1 MHPGGDGVSRF
12 EAIRTDRVKPEP
24 ASEPAAVAAALGRTP
39 ARVGKK
45 AVGGYFSPQLS
56 QALNMLAL
64 EQNASLQAVLGE
76 AIDDLMRK
84 YGKHPFG
91 ER

>member
-1 MHPGGDGVSRF
+1 MSRF
-12 EAIRTDRVKPEP
+12 DAIRTDRVKPGP
-24 ASEPAAVAAALGRTP
+24 APDPPAVAVAPGRTP
-39 ARVGKK
+39 ARIGKK
-45 AVGGYFSPQLS
+45 AVGGYYSPQLS
-56 QALNMLAL
+56 QALSMLAL
-64 EQNASLQAVLGE
+64 EQNTSLQALLGE

>member
-1 MHPGGDGVSRF
+1 MSRF
-12 EAIRTDRVKPEP
+12 DAIRTDRAKPEP
-24 ASEPAAVAAALGRTP
+24 VSDPPAVAAAARRTP
-39 ARVGKK
+39 DRVGKK
-45 AVGGYFSPQLS
+45 AVGGYYSPQLS
-56 QALNMLAL
+56 QALNILAL
-64 EQNASLQAVLGE
+64 EQNTSLQALLGE

>member
-1 MHPGGDGVSRF
+1 MSRF
-12 EAIRTDRVKPEP
+12 DAIRTDRR
-24 ASEPAAVAAALGRTP
+24 PAADPAPATAQPSPAGRTP
-39 ARVGKK
+39 ARIGKK
-45 AVGGYFSPQLS
+45 AVGGYFSRELS

-64 EQNASLQAVLGE
+64 ERNVSLQAVLGE
-76 AIDDLMRK
+76 AIDDLLRK

>member
-1 MHPGGDGVSRF
+1 MSRF
-12 EAIRTDRVKPEP
+12 AAIKTDRGLAAAVQEP
-24 ASEPAAVAAALGRTP
+24 ATQIATSRTP

-45 AVGGYFSPQLS
+45 AVSGYFSPELS
-56 QALNMLAL
+56 RAVHLLAL
-64 EQNASLQAVLGE
+64 EQNTSLQALLGE
-76 AIDDLMRK
+76 ALDDLLRK

>member
-1 MHPGGDGVSRF
+1 MSRF
-12 EAIRTDRVKPEP
+12 DAIRTDR
-24 ASEPAAVAAALGRTP
+24 SRPAAPVFEATPPPPGSAP

-45 AVGGYFSPQLS
+45 AVSGYFSPGLS
-56 QALNMLAL
+56 QAVHLLAV
-64 EQNASLQAVLGE
+64 EQNTSLQALLGE
-76 AIDDLMRK
+76 ALDDLLRK

>member
-1 MHPGGDGVSRF
+1 MSRF
-12 EAIRTDRVKPEP
+12 DAIRAERAKPEP
-24 ASEPAAVAAALGRTP
+24 VGDPPVAAAPLGRVP
-39 ARVGKK
+39 ARIGKK
-45 AVGGYFSPQLS
+45 AVGGYYSPQLS
-56 QALNMLAL
+56 QALNILAL
-64 EQNASLQAVLGE
+64 EQDTTLQALLGE

>member
-1 MHPGGDGVSRF
+1 MSRF
-12 EAIRTDRVKPEP
+12 SAIRTERSKAEPAPEP
-24 ASEPAAVAAALGRTP
+24 ADVPAPSGRTP
-39 ARVGKK
+39 ARIGKK

-56 QALNMLAL
+56 QALNILAL
-64 EQNASLQAVLGE
+64 EQSTTLQGLLGE

>member
-1 MHPGGDGVSRF
+1 VSRF
-12 EAIRTDRVKPEP
+12 DAIRTDRTPSARLGTE
-24 ASEPAAVAAALGRTP
+24 AAAAAPGRTP

-45 AVGGYFSPQLS
+45 AVSGYFSPELS
-56 QALNMLAL
+56 RAIHMLGL
-64 EQNASLQAVLGE
+64 EQNLSLQALLGE
-76 AIDDLMRK
+76 ALDDLLRK

>member
-1 MHPGGDGVSRF
+1 MSRF
-12 EAIRTDRVKPEP
+12 DAIRTGRAKPEP
-24 ASEPAAVAAALGRTP
+24 ASDPPAVAAAPGRTL

-45 AVGGYFSPQLS
+45 AVGGYYSPQLS
-56 QALNMLAL
+56 QALNILAL
-64 EQNASLQAVLGE
+64 EQNTSLQALLGE

>member
-1 MHPGGDGVSRF
+1 MSRF
-12 EAIRTDRVKPEP
+12 EAIRTERVRPEP
-24 ASEPAAVAAALGRTP
+24 ASDLPAVAAAPGRTP

-56 QALNMLAL
+56 QTLNILAL
-64 EQNASLQAVLGE
+64 EQNTTLQALLGE

>member
-1 MHPGGDGVSRF
+1 MSRF
-12 EAIRTDRVKPEP
+12 DAIRTERVKPEV
-24 ASEPAAVAAALGRTP
+24 ASNPPGVAAVPGRTP
-39 ARVGKK
+39 ARIGKK
-45 AVGGYFSPQLS
+45 AVGGYYSPQLS

-64 EQNASLQAVLGE
+64 EQNTSLQALLGE

>member
-1 MHPGGDGVSRF
+1 MSRF
-12 EAIRTDRVKPEP
+12 EAIRSARSRPEAQP
-24 ASEPAAVAAALGRTP
+24 VADPVSAPSAAARTP

-45 AVGGYFSPQLS
+45 AVSGYFTPELS
-56 QALNMLAL
+56 RAIHLLAL
-64 EQNASLQAVLGE
+64 EQNTSLQALLGE
-76 AIDDLMRK
+76 ALDDLLRK

>member
-1 MHPGGDGVSRF
+1 MSRF
-12 EAIRTDRVKPEP
+12 DAIKSDRARPEP
-24 ASEPAAVAAALGRTP
+24 ASHPPASAAAPGRAP
-39 ARVGKK
+39 ARIGKK
-45 AVGGYFSPQLS
+45 AVGGYYSPQLS
-56 QALNMLAL
+56 RALNILAL
-64 EQNASLQAVLGE
+64 EQNTSLQALLGE

>member
-1 MHPGGDGVSRF
+1 MCGAGGREVSRF
-12 EAIRTDRVKPEP
+12 DAIRDRAP
-24 ASEPAAVAAALGRTP
+24 PAAPVAEVVGLAPARTP

-45 AVGGYFSPQLS
+45 AVSGYFSPELS
-56 QALNMLAL
+56 RAVHMLGL
-64 EQNASLQAVLGE
+64 EQNLSLQALLGE
-76 AIDDLMRK
+76 ALDDLLRK

>member
-1 MHPGGDGVSRF
+1 MSRF
-12 EAIRTDRVKPEP
+12 DAIRTERVKPEV
-24 ASEPAAVAAALGRTP
+24 ASDAPGVAAVPGRTP
-39 ARVGKK
+39 ARIGKK
-45 AVGGYFSPQLS
+45 AVGGYYSPQLS

-64 EQNASLQAVLGE
+64 EQNTSLQALLGE

>member
-1 MHPGGDGVSRF
+1 MKSRF
-12 EAIRTDRVKPEP
+12 QGLKSASATQPPDTPKKEDKTSRT
-24 ASEPAAVAAALGRTP
+24 
-39 ARVGKK
+39 GKK
-45 AVGGYFSPQLS
+45 AVAGYFSPELS
-56 QALNMLAL
+56 RALNILRI
-64 EQNASLQAVLGE
+64 EQDKSLQALLGE

>member
-1 MHPGGDGVSRF
+1 MSRF
-12 EAIRTDRVKPEP
+12 DAIRTDRSRP
-24 ASEPAAVAAALGRTP
+24 APAEIPAPPTTAGRTP

-45 AVGGYFSPQLS
+45 AVSGYFSRQLS
-56 QALNMLAL
+56 QAVHLLAV
-64 EQNASLQAVLGE
+64 EQDTSLQALLGE
-76 AIDDLMRK
+76 ALDDLLRK

>member
-1 MHPGGDGVSRF
+1 VSRF
-12 EAIRTDRVKPEP
+12 DAIRTDRTRPTVVGPQ
-24 ASEPAAVAAALGRTP
+24 AAAAVPARTP

-45 AVGGYFSPQLS
+45 AVSGYFSPELS
-56 QALNMLAL
+56 RTIHMLGL
-64 EQNASLQAVLGE
+64 EQNLSLQALLGE
-76 AIDDLMRK
+76 ALDDLLRK

>member
-1 MHPGGDGVSRF
+1 MSRF
-12 EAIRTDRVKPEP
+12 DALRTERMRPPE
-24 ASEPAAVAAALGRTP
+24 SVVGELQSQVLGRTP

-45 AVGGYFSPQLS
+45 AVSGYFSLELS
-56 QALNMLAL
+56 QTLNMLAL
-64 EQNASLQAVLGE
+64 ERNTSLQAMLGE
-76 AIDDLMRK
+76 AIDDLLRK

>member
-1 MHPGGDGVSRF
+1 MSRF
-12 EAIRTDRVKPEP
+12 DAIR
-24 ASEPAAVAAALGRTP
+24 SERRRDPDPAAAEVASHPPGRTP
-39 ARVGKK
+39 ARIGKK
-45 AVGGYFSPQLS
+45 AVSGYFSLELS

-64 EQNASLQAVLGE
+64 ERGASLQAVLGE
-76 AIDDLMRK
+76 AIDDLLRK

>member
-1 MHPGGDGVSRF
+1 MSRF
-12 EAIRTDRVKPEP
+12 DAIRTERAKPERASDPP
-24 ASEPAAVAAALGRTP
+24 AVPAAPGRAL

-56 QALNMLAL
+56 QALNILSL
-64 EQNASLQAVLGE
+64 EQSTTLQALLGE
-76 AIDDLMRK
+76 AVDDLMRK

>member
-1 MHPGGDGVSRF
+1 MSRF
-12 EAIRTDRVKPEP
+12 DAIRTERPKPEL
-24 ASEPAAVAAALGRTP
+24 AADSTAVTAAPGRAL

-45 AVGGYFSPQLS
+45 AVGGYYSPRLS
-56 QALNMLAL
+56 QALNILAL
-64 EQNASLQAVLGE
+64 EQNTTLQALLGE